1 MEGGEGEA
9 DCAGAEQSYVEGGG
23 DGHGWGGEAVWI
35 DGDCKERCVLVDS
48 AIDKGLVE
56 TPRLLVKVT
65 PKELAL
71 R

>member
-1 MEGGEGEA
+1 M
-9 DCAGAEQSYVEGGG
+9 
-23 DGHGWGGEAVWI
+23 

-48 AIDKGLVE
+48 AIDKGFVE